1 MQNIKYK
8 INAKCN
14 RKLYHTIT
22 QNPYNNN
29 LFFLSII
36 RRPIVSITKTNIIQP
51 IRLHMHHIKEK
62 VCKI

>member
-29 LFFLSII
+29 LFFLNNI
-36 RRPIVSITKTNIIQP
+36 RRPIVSVTKPNIIQL
-51 IRLHMHHIKEK
+51 IRLDMYHIKEK